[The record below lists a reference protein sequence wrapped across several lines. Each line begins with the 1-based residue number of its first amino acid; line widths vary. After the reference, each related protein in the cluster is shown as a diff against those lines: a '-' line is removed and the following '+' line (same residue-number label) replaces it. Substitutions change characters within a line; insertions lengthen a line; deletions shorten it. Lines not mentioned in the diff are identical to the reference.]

1 MKKKKNKIKEPKYI
15 CCEEYKNFCGDTVR
29 KYIELNRSELM
40 KRLNQG
46 SRFDYVFNIDQA
58 VKVDIQISLEED
70 NNDRGIN

>member
-1 MKKKKNKIKEPKYI
+1 MKKKKNKIQEPKYI
-15 CCEEYKNFCGDTVR
+15 CCEEYKNFCGDITR
-29 KYIELNRSELM
+29 RYIELNRSELM

-70 NNDRGIN
+70 NNDNTRS

>member
-1 MKKKKNKIKEPKYI
+1 MKKKKSKIQEPKYI

-46 SRFDYVFNIDQA
+46 SRFDYVSNASNAVPID
-58 VKVDIQISLEED
+58 VQISLEEET
-70 NNDRGIN
+70 NDDTRI